1 MPTSIQKA
9 ASREAPAARSINQT
23 LSALLDTGAM
33 RKRFDELLGKRAPQ
47 FISSLVALV
56 NATPQLQ
63 QAVYESP
70 MTVIQSAL
78 KAAVYDLPIESSLGY
93 AYLVP
98 FRSKGRMEAAFVMG
112 WKGMHQLAM
121 RTGAYRT
128 INVTDVREGE
138 LVSYNRLTE
147 EIELDFLEDEDE
159 REALPIVGY
168 VGYFRLVNGM
178 EKTVYMTRKQIEAHE
193 KKNRKGEHMTKG
205 WREDFDAMA
214 LKTVYRRLIGK
225 YGLMSIDYRTASPE
239 TVRMAQALAEEG
251 PDAALEAP
259 AFEVDARTGEVLS
272 ADPRQSRGL
281 QEKICGAD
289 AAPAGEAPGNEK
301 GGMTHE

>member
-1 MPTSIQKA
+1 MPASIQKA
-9 ASREAPAARSINQT
+9 ASREAPAARGINQT
-23 LSALLDTGAM
+23 INALLDTGAM

-93 AYLVP
+93 AYIVP
-98 FRSKGRMEAAFVMG
+98 FRNKGKMEATFIMG

-147 EIELDFLEDEDE
+147 EIQLDFIEDEDA
-159 REALPIVGY
+159 RESQPIVGY
-168 VGYFRLVNGM
+168 VGYFKLVNGM
-178 EKTVYMTRKQIEAHE
+178 EKTVYMTKKQIEAHE
-193 KKNRKGEHMTKG
+193 RKNRKGEYMTKG

-239 TVRMAQALAEEG
+239 TLQVAQALAEDG
-251 PDAALEAP
+251 PDAVLTAP
-259 AFEVDARTGEVLS
+259 AFEVDAETGEVT
-272 ADPRQSRGL
+272 
-281 QEKICGAD
+281 
-289 AAPAGEAPGNEK
+289 EAPSPE
-301 GGMTHE
+301 GGAADE

>member
-9 ASREAPAARSINQT
+9 ASREAPAARSVNQAIN
-23 LSALLDTGAM
+23 SLLDTGAM

-47 FISSLVALV
+47 FISSLVTLV
-56 NATPQLQ
+56 NGTPQLH
-63 QAVYESP
+63 QAVCESP
-70 MTVIQSAL
+70 MTGIQSAL
-78 KAAVYDLPIESSLGY
+78 KASVYDLPIEASLGY

-98 FRSKGRMEAAFVMG
+98 FRNKGRMEAAFVMG

-193 KKNRKGEHMTKG
+193 KKNRKGEHMTKS

-214 LKTVYRRLIGK
+214 LKTVYRLLIGK
-225 YGLMSIDYRTASPE
+225 YGLMSIDYRTASPD
-239 TVRMAQALAEEG
+239 TVQIAQALAEDG
-251 PDAALEAP
+251 PDAPLTAP
-259 AFEVDARTGEVLS
+259 AVEVDARTGEVVDASSL
-272 ADPRQSRGL
+272 
-281 QEKICGAD
+281 ED
-289 AAPAGEAPGNEK
+289 AAPGGE
-301 GGMTHE
+301 GGGEDE